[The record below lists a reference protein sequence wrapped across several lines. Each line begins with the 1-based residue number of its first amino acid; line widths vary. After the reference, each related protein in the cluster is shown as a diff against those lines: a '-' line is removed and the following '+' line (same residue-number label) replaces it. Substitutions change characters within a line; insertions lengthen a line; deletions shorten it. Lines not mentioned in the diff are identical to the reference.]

1 MKAWYLLAV
10 AVVAAQFCHA
20 EPVLVVE
27 AAPAA
32 GGPWQVVPIGPEALD
47 LRGGILWP
55 AWPELKFVRV
65 RVVTPVVADL
75 TCECDACVEARR

>member
-20 EPVLVVE
+20 EPVLLVE

-47 LRGGILWP
+47 LKGAIVWEGLP
-55 AWPELKFVRV
+55 AELKYVRV
-65 RVVTPVVADL
+65 RVVVPVVAEL
-75 TCECDACVEARR
+75 EAPQ

>member
-1 MKAWYLLAV
+1 MKARYLLAV

-65 RVVTPVVADL
+65 RVVAPVVDL
-75 TCECDACVEARR
+75 TCEWDACVEVRR

>member
-1 MKAWYLLAV
+1 MKARYLLAV

-65 RVVTPVVADL
+65 RVVPVVTEL
-75 TCECDACVEARR
+75 EAAQ